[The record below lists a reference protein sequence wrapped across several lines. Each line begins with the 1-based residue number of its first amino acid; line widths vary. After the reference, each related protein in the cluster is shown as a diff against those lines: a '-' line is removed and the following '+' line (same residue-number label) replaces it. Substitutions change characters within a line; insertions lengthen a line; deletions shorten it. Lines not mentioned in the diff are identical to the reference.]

1 MKDLGFRKDV
11 RRASGKW
18 LAGVSFAL
26 LAVAAPQAK
35 TLRAAD
41 VHPTNYPPVQAVEFM
56 GQRLSELTN
65 GELDIKVFASGQL
78 GNEKATVE
86 QTRFGVIDINRVTLG
101 EINNLIDETV
111 VFSLPYVF
119 RSVQHMR
126 DVVDGPIGQEVMD
139 ALEPHGLVGL
149 AYFDAGMRNIYNS
162 KKPVKTLADLKGLKI
177 RVQPS
182 DIFLDMINAMGANAV
197 PMGFNEMY
205 SGLQTGVIDGTEQS
219 WPTYES
225 TNHYEVAK
233 HYSLTEHL
241 MLPEMLVMSKRTFD
255 ALSDDQKQAVKQAAA
270 EATQKMRELWD
281 AREVE
286 SERIVREKGAMV
298 VEVDKAE
305 FAAAV
310 EPVRQKYLS
319 NDKLRSLYERI
330 QAVQ

>member
-1 MKDLGFRKDV
+1 
-11 RRASGKW
+11 
-18 LAGVSFAL
+18 
-26 LAVAAPQAK
+26 
-35 TLRAAD
+35 
-41 VHPTNYPPVQAVEFM
+41 
-56 GQRLSELTN
+56 
-65 GELDIKVFASGQL
+65 
-78 GNEKATVE
+78 
-86 QTRFGVIDINRVTLG
+86 
-101 EINNLIDETV
+101 
-111 VFSLPYVF
+111 
-119 RSVQHMR
+119 MR